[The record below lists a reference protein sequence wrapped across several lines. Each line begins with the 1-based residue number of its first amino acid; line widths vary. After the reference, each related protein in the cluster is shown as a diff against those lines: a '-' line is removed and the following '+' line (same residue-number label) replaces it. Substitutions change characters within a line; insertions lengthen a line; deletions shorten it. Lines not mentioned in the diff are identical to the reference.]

1 VLTHAIEQPANN
13 QLQRTALGAGE
24 IGVAGVTNTSGII
37 IVENWFED
45 LMRLVPTTR

>member
-1 VLTHAIEQPANN
+1 MIKAASAT
-13 QLQRTALGAGE
+13 
-24 IGVAGVTNTSGII
+24 VTNTPRII